1 MDKPENVEINKIKYL
16 STLNPQKLWITSLVR
31 KSAKNI
37 VIMLEKWIMWITLW
51 ITVESYKNNKKVIN
65 NLCTICLDRKSVV

>member
-16 STLNPQKLWITSLVR
+16 STLNPQKLWITSLLR

-65 NLCTICLDRKSVV
+65 DLCTICL

>member
-16 STLNPQKLWITSLVR
+16 STLNPQKLWITSLLR

-51 ITVESYKNNKKVIN
+51 ITVESY
-65 NLCTICLDRKSVV
+65 